1 MSEANKGTGDAE
13 RAVRARRPLLYEKL
27 LRAKLAAIR
36 DQAMEV
42 QATLE
47 FVHSGDA
54 LEDNVWQFA
63 DRTVRH
69 AEEIMAN
76 TRGELSLPEPEGE
89 EK

>member
-1 MSEANKGTGDAE
+1 MAEANGIGDAR
-13 RAVRARRPLLYEKL
+13 RAVSARRAALYEKS

-47 FVHSGDA
+47 FVHGGGALDDA
-54 LEDNVWQFA
+54 VWLFA

-69 AEEIMAN
+69 AEEIMRN